1 MIHQLYK
8 CNNYIVI
15 KDKKELQEAKKVDIC
30 KYIIMEEHN
39 IIHIWIRNY
48 SKWEYTKYVAFDEA
62 KDKDIETT
70 GFKAYQAFYNYCGK
84 SEVER
89 MKKIL
94 RQIELWESVEQLHYS
109 NYNYANH
116 KIFDTIYE
124 LDANSAF
131 AYGTN
136 KLPDGFQPLKCYIQ
150 EIYDKKEVAPNT
162 ILRSR
167 YKNLINY
174 LIGYFARIK
183 DFVSTRSEIIRY
195 SNDNVKNKMLYIEQH
210 GGKVFLSNTDSII
223 TDTVGYDI
231 MQQYIGT
238 KVGQFKVEKIANRLY
253 YKSSN
258 VYQLDDKVVYSGKKY
273 FAKKEVDFFNGIDAT
288 QEGQLIVPFNFN
300 IEYSDEMYSKLC
312 RIEYGEIKVTIINK
326 LGETIGTK
334 TYKLEE

>member
-1 MIHQLYK
+1 MIQLYK

-30 KYIIMEEHN
+30 RYIIMEEHN
-39 IIHIWIRNY
+39 VIHIWTRTY
-48 SKWEYTKYVAFDEA
+48 SKWEYTKYIAFDEA

-84 SEVER
+84 KEVER
-89 MKKIL
+89 MKHIL
-94 RQIELWESVEQLHYS
+94 REIQIWESVEQLHYA

-116 KIFDTIYE
+116 KIYDTIYE

-136 KLPDGFQPLKCYIQ
+136 KLPDGFEPLKEYVQ
-150 EIYDKKEVAPNT
+150 SIYDQKELAPNA

-183 DFVSTRSEIIRY
+183 DFISTRSEIIRN

-223 TDTVGYDI
+223 TDTVGYNI

-258 VYQLDDKVVYSGKKY
+258 IYQLDDKVVYSGKKY
-273 FAKKEVDFFNGIDAT
+273 FAKKEIDFFKGIDAN

-300 IEYSDEMYSKLC
+300 IEYSDEMYSKIC

-326 LGETIGTK
+326 LGEVLGTK
-334 TYKLEE
+334 IYRLEE